1 MDFLES
7 LIFILVFA
15 IVSIYFWVQFANSIK
30 INQSLLKGN
39 EFGSDVFKKIDG
51 LCKINI
57 ISYCVA
63 CTLLTGIYFLITKT
77 SVLSV
82 SIISSIPLLIM
93 CLFYIIG
100 VKTIEN
106 KNKIKMYK
114 IYNYVNF
121 TINIIILFVPIGFI
135 FTVYG
140 TNLL

>member
-39 EFGSDVFKKIDG
+39 EFDSDVFKKVDR
-51 LCKINI
+51 LYKINI

-63 CTLLTGIYFLITKT
+63 CILLESIYFLVTKD
-77 SVLSV
+77 LDLN
-82 SIISSIPLLIM
+82 IIIMAFIPFLIM
-93 CLFYIIG
+93 FLVYLIG
-100 VKTIEN
+100 VRII

-114 IYNYVNF
+114 MYNYANF

>member
-39 EFGSDVFKKIDG
+39 EFDSDVFKKIDG

-63 CTLLTGIYFLITKT
+63 CILLTGIYFLITKT

-82 SIISSIPLLIM
+82 SIISSIPLLIT
-93 CLFYIIG
+93 CLLYSIG
-100 VKTIEN
+100 VKSIES
-106 KNKIKMYK
+106 KNKIKIYK

-121 TINIIILFVPIGFI
+121 TINIIILFIPICLIFI
-135 FTVYG
+135 IQYI
-140 TNLL
+140 